1 MFEVVR
7 IKDKLRV
14 PPTKLGTKMKKAL
27 LEIAQEQYEGLIDD
41 DLGVIVAV
49 MNAKKCGE
57 GRIVPGDGAVYYD
70 AELEFLTFRPKVHE
84 IVEGFVNETAEFGLF
99 VRVGPMDGLIHVSQ
113 IMDEY
118 LNYDSKNSQ
127 FISKESKLKIGLN
140 DKVLARIV
148 SVSLKGT
155 IADSKLGLT
164 MRQPFL
170 GKLQW
175 VEQQIKDARSGKL
188 KEKASE
194 KKKPKEAKEKEA
206 KKPKEASKEASSQK
220 KGEK

>member
-1 MFEVVR
+1 MFEMVR
-7 IKDKLRV
+7 VRDKLRV

-27 LEIAQEQYEGLIDD
+27 LEIAQEQYEGIVDE

-49 MNAKKCGE
+49 INAKKTGE
-57 GRIVPGDGAVYYD
+57 GKIVPGDAAVYYE
-70 AELEFLTFRPKVHE
+70 AELEFLVFKPRLYEV
-84 IVEGFVNETAEFGLF
+84 VEGFVTETAEFGLF
-99 VRVGPMDGLIHVSQ
+99 VRVGPMDGLVHVSQ

-127 FISKESKLKIGLN
+127 FISKETKQRVGIN

-148 SVSLKGT
+148 SISLKGT
-155 IADSKLGLT
+155 LADSKLGLT

-170 GKLQW
+170 GKYQW
-175 VEQQIKDARSGKL
+175 IEQQIKDARSGKT
-188 KEKASE
+188 KEKKGKGKKSVKE
-194 KKKPKEAKEKEA
+194 KKV
-206 KKPKEASKEASSQK
+206 KKATK

>member
-1 MFEVVR
+1 MFEMVR
-7 IKDKLRV
+7 VRDKLRV

-27 LEIAQEQYEGLIDD
+27 LEIAQEQYEGIVDE

-49 MNAKKCGE
+49 INAKKTGE
-57 GRIVPGDGAVYYD
+57 GKIVPGDAAVYYE
-70 AELEFLTFRPKVHE
+70 AELEFLVFKPRLYE
-84 IVEGFVNETAEFGLF
+84 IVEGFVTETAEFGLF
-99 VRVGPMDGLIHVSQ
+99 VRVGPMDGLVHVSQ

-127 FISKESKLKIGLN
+127 FISKETKQRVGIN

-148 SVSLKGT
+148 SISLKGT
-155 IADSKLGLT
+155 LADSKLGLT

-170 GKLQW
+170 GKHQW
-175 VEQQIKDARSGKL
+175 IEQQIKEARSGKT
-188 KEKASE
+188 KEKKGKGKKPVKE
-194 KKKPKEAKEKEA
+194 KKA
-206 KKPKEASKEASSQK
+206 KKATK